1 MTISIPTL
9 LILIFIVAAIGAGVC
24 YFILNMISLPV
35 EDRTN
40 IIKNWL
46 LYAVVAAEKEFGSGT
61 GKLKFAK
68 VYNEFIEKFP
78 EFAIVISYEEF
89 SNLVDEAL
97 AQLKDMLKNNKIN
110 EYVES

>member
-9 LILIFIVAAIGAGVC
+9 LRLIFIVAEAGAGIC
-24 YFILNMISLPV
+24 YFILNFTALPEAERV
-35 EDRTN
+35 A

-46 LYAVVAAEKEFGSGT
+46 LYAVAAAEKEFGSGT

-78 EFAIVISYEEF
+78 EFAILFSYEEF
-89 SNLVDEAL
+89 SDLVDDAL
-97 AQLKDMLKNNKIN
+97 DQLKEMLKNNKIN
-110 EYVES
+110 EYIES

>member
-1 MTISIPTL
+1 MTFSIPTL
-9 LILIFIVAAIGAGVC
+9 LILAFIIAAIGAGIC
-24 YFILNMISLPV
+24 YFILSMTSLPA
-35 EDRTN
+35 EDRIN

-68 VYNEFIEKFP
+68 VYNEFIQKFP
-78 EFAIVISYEEF
+78 ELAILISYEEF

-97 AQLKDMLKNNKIN
+97 SQLKDMLKNNKIN
-110 EYVES
+110 EYIES